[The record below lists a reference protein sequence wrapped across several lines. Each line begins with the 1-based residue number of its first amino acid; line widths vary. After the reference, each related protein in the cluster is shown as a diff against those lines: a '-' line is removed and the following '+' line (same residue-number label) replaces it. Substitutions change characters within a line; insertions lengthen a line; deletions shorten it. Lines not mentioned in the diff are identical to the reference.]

1 MYFRGMTEEYGNNP
15 ALNFVYY
22 TTKNPLAKI
31 SQNQILFIDNRHAI
45 SEILHSNKKKIR
57 KFLGKNKT
65 TFIIPEETLIAKNLK
80 QKIQYQYPEKSV
92 HKDFSD
98 DVLTIE
104 KLNEHLL
111 DCLHIGTDCSKKSY
125 LLFYLGNTYKD
136 INIKTEF
143 SYAHTYCFIDIT
155 ESKSFDEFFDV
166 LKKYQPLVS
175 EKYQRKPPPFK
186 IEYLPKYFYL
196 IKRHFNYRFRNADA
210 IELQMKLS
218 NPKITLDESIGFR
231 KIYERLPNK
240 MNLPIGWSLP
250 KEDLFDV
257 EEIDFSEIYY
267 SVPPK
272 KGDKTF
278 DHKTEKKFQKMMK
291 KASDVKDGLEDLVSN
306 GFEELAIMAI
316 FKGLKLKGESQVF
329 FEEQFKK
336 LENTLPDDIDRRWLH
351 NAEHKL
357 STLRI
362 TKDYRIFLDDYDI
375 EIKINPLHK
384 ALYFVFLENPD
395 GIYINHLSEHKQQIM
410 DWYLKLSNRKLSESM
425 EKSVDDLCNPMEN
438 SVYEKISRIRK
449 EFVSQ
454 MNERLAKIYYIDGSI
469 TAEKKIKLSRNFVI
483 WE

>member
-1 MYFRGMTEEYGNNP
+1 M
-15 ALNFVYY
+15 
-22 TTKNPLAKI
+22 AKI
-31 SQNQILFIDNRHAI
+31 SQNQILFIDNRHTV
-45 SEILHSNKKKIR
+45 SEIVHSNKKKIR
-57 KFLGKNKT
+57 KFLGKKKT
-65 TFIIPEETLIAKNLK
+65 TFIIPEETLIANNLK

-125 LLFYLGNTYKD
+125 LIFYLGNTYKD

-166 LKKYQPLVS
+166 LKKYEPLVS
-175 EKYQRKPPPFK
+175 EKFQTKPPSFK
-186 IEYLPKYFYL
+186 IEYLPHYFYL
-196 IKRHFNYRFRNADA
+196 LKRHIRYRRRNVEA
-210 IELQMKLS
+210 IELQIKLS
-218 NPKITLDESIGFR
+218 NPKVTLDESIGFR
-231 KIYERLPNK
+231 KIYERLPQKINHT
-240 MNLPIGWSLP
+240 NGWIP
-250 KEDLFDV
+250 TKQDIIDYEEVDV
-257 EEIDFSEIYY
+257 AEIYY
-267 SVPPK
+267 SIPPK
-272 KGDKTF
+272 EGDKTF
-278 DHKTEKKFQKMMK
+278 DSESEKKFQKMMK
-291 KASDVKDGLEDLVSN
+291 KASEVKDGLEDLVSN

-316 FKGLKLKGESQVF
+316 VKGLKLKGENQVF

-336 LENTLPDDIDRRWLH
+336 LEKALPVDIDRRWLH

-357 STLRI
+357 SILRI

-375 EIKINPLHK
+375 EIKLNPLHK

-425 EKSVDDLCNPMEN
+425 EKSIEDLCNPMEN

-454 MNERLAKIYYIDGSI
+454 MNERLARIYYIDGYI